1 MIVDTVEWFEGF
13 GLEARLRSFE
23 EAPQWKRDLMRKWAG
38 GGVFGKDKRGA
49 SVMVLKQAVIDLG
62 GMLREVGDEF
72 YIDHEI
78 YNAVLYVLVEGSE
91 LMCCVC
97 VCCVFVFV
105 CGSLQWYM

>member
-1 MIVDTVEWFEGF
+1 
-13 GLEARLRSFE
+13 
-23 EAPQWKRDLMRKWAG
+23 MRKWAG

-97 VCCVFVFV
+97 VCCVFVCV